1 MKFCHFVFL
10 NRLRKDFI
18 SSFNSSYVT
27 NHKGLPKWL
36 RGKNSASVRDSRIM
50 GSVSGLEDPLEEET
64 AIHSSTFAWRV
75 PCIEEPGGLQS
86 MGSQKSWTRLTEH
99 IHTHPYIYVV
109 YRYMHVGESIWWLYN
124 KSNNSNTFTYFS
136 RDQATYFIW
145 ELREFSNGTKQQY
158 VQWWVHLINSEE
170 KVEKFNSP
178 CVQMYFQIYYEILG
192 QTKIRRWRSGGKSI
206 HFSTTITVL
215 KKNL

>member
-1 MKFCHFVFL
+1 MWE
-10 NRLRKDFI
+10 
-18 SSFNSSYVT
+18 T
-27 NHKGLPKWL
+27 QNHGFSLWTG
-36 RGKNSASVRDSRIM
+36 RS
-50 GSVSGLEDPLEEET
+50 
-64 AIHSSTFAWRV
+64 
-75 PCIEEPGGLQS
+75 PGGGNGYPLQYFCLES
-86 MGSQKSWTRLTEH
+86 PMYRGAWWATIHGVTEELNKTNWAH
-99 IHTHPYIYVV
+99 THTHPYIYVV
-109 YRYMHVGESIWWLYN
+109 YRYMHVGESIWRLYN

-158 VQWWVHLINSEE
+158 VQWWVHLINCEE